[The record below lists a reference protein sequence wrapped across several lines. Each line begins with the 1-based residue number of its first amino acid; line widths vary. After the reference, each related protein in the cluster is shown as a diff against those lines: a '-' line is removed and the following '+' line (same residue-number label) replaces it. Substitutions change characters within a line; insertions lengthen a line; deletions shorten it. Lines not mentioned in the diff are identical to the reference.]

1 MGFAMTIPVLNLE
14 PAEHQSLVHCYH
26 LTGKETESHRSAVYK
41 GETFKVKQVPQ
52 AAHVVFKETRATER
66 RLLKFFYCNQQRV
79 IGKISI
85 TDICQ

>member
-26 LTGKETESHRSAVYK
+26 LTGEETESHRSAVYK
-41 GETFKVKQVPQ
+41 GETLKVKQVPQ